1 MSTGDGLGK
10 MYNTFLSHTTI
21 TSKKKTHLARRSLP
35 TVLEDMGYV
44 IYNQTLKKENTNC
57 TR

>member
-1 MSTGDGLGK
+1 MHVLFGQTVDKMGTGDGLGK

-21 TSKKKTHLARRSLP
+21 TSKKKAHLAHQSFS

-44 IYNQTLKKENTNC
+44 AFD
-57 TR
+57 